1 MSSASNSIPNYSN
14 IFTDPYDKKITF
26 SGSSDDNQTL
36 VVTTSGDHGFVT
48 GDAIIYKP
56 GIIKPPRS
64 LLMVSQSHRKESKFE
79 NVDEN
84 VYYIKRV
91 NSTSFK
97 LARSRADIFSNK
109 YVSLSGEVVDN
120 QFVYFDFSNKNVS
133 PQSIVR
139 EILTP
144 DNKSGNYETDPGY
157 TGILINGVEIL
168 NYKSSDSIK
177 YGDIRSLEI
186 TGPGEGYD
194 VINPPVL
201 DIVDGYGSGAEGV
214 VSVEG
219 SLEGINIIDRG
230 FDYLEPP
237 TVTISG
243 GSPDVEFS
251 N

>member
-1 MSSASNSIPNYSN
+1 M
-14 IFTDPYDKKITF
+14 F
-26 SGSSDDNQTL
+26 
-36 VVTTSGDHGFVT
+36 
-48 GDAIIYKP
+48 IIYKP
-56 GIIKPPRS
+56 GIIKTTTISPDGITIT
-64 LLMVSQSHRKESKFE
+64 QETESKFE

-97 LARSRADIFSNK
+97 LTRSRSDIFSNK
-109 YVSLSGEVVDN
+109 YVSLVGEVVDN
-120 QFVYFDFSNKNVS
+120 QFIYFDFSNKNIS

-186 TGPGEGYD
+186 TGQKDMMSSTLLYWTLLM
-194 VINPPVL
+194 VMVVVQKVL
-201 DIVDGYGSGAEGV
+201 YPLKV
-214 VSVEG
+214 VLKVSI
-219 SLEGINIIDRG
+219 SLTVVLII
-230 FDYLEPP
+230 
-237 TVTISG
+237 
-243 GSPDVEFS
+243 
-251 N
+251 